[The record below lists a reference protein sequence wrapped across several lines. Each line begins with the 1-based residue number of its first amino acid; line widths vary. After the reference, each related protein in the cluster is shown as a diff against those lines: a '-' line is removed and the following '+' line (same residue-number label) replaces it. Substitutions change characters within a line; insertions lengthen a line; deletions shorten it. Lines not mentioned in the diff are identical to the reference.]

1 MTQEYRLISE
11 FYGTR
16 RARRSNVLLM
26 NHIDEGLKILDRLG
40 ASEQTKRAYC
50 LHPIVQSDQDL
61 LNNRHLLSNISSDV
75 IMLVMEYRSIAN
87 QYLSHRVIKNIDEI
101 ILSPLH
107 EVNQMLLAD
116 KQQNYKDFVLYHKG
130 KHPRSQELELYFHN
144 WLDRLADIT

>member
-130 KHPRSQELELYFHN
+130 KHPRSQELELYFNN